1 MYAVANGRSIG
12 IFDTWEEC
20 KKSVIGFKF
29 AKYKKFQSVAEARRF
44 VYESNP
50 TPNTL
55 ERVVDQLPPSTDTP
69 SYEQKRENEEHKT
82 EEITPDYYVYTDG
95 ACSNNG
101 QSGASAGIGVY
112 FAENDPRNTSLK
124 VNGKQTNNTAEIQA
138 LIVAYGLIESDILTG
153 KRIVVVSDSTYAIR
167 GASEYGEKC
176 EKRNWID
183 NIPNKR
189 LVQTVYNLYK
199 DKPNVTFQ
207 YVQAHTNKTDV
218 HSVGNY
224 NADRF
229 ARQAI
234 ISNSH

>member
-44 VYESNP
+44 VYDSNP
-50 TPNTL
+50 TP
-55 ERVVDQLPPSTDTP
+55 VDTTSLDASSVDTS
-69 SYEQKRENEEHKT
+69 SYEQKT

-112 FAENDPRNTSLK
+112 FADNDPRNTSIK

-138 LIVAYGLIESDILTG
+138 LIVAYGIIETDILAG
-153 KRIVVVSDSTYAIR
+153 KRIVIVSDSTYAIR
-167 GASEYGEKC
+167 SASEYGEKC

-189 LVQTVYNLYK
+189 LIQTVYNLYK

-207 YVQAHTNKTDV
+207 YIQAHTNKTDI

-224 NADRF
+224 NADRL
-229 ARQAI
+229 ARNAT
-234 ISNSH
+234 

>member
-20 KKSVIGFKF
+20 KKSVIGYKF
-29 AKYKKFQSVAEARRF
+29 AKYKKFQSIADARRF

-50 TPNTL
+50 L
-55 ERVVDQLPPSTDTP
+55 EKACERPDGNPTSVDTS
-69 SYEQKRENEEHKT
+69 SYEQKT
-82 EEITPDYYVYTDG
+82 EKIAPDYYVYTDG

-138 LIVAYGLIESDILTG
+138 LIVAYGLIETDILTG
-153 KRIVVVSDSTYAIR
+153 KRIVIVSDSTYAIR

-183 NIPNKR
+183 NIPNKG
-189 LVQTVYNLYK
+189 LIQTVYNLYK

-207 YVQAHTNKTDV
+207 YVQAHTNKTDI

-224 NADRF
+224 NADRL
-229 ARQAI
+229 AKYAI
-234 ISNSH
+234 GITQLA